1 MKEVLD
7 NGIVQKGEFVGQFI
21 GILERGSRFRFG
33 VKYVESLVT
42 EFEF

>member
-1 MKEVLD
+1 MKEFLG
-7 NGIVQKGEFVGQFI
+7 NGTVQEGEFVGQFI

-33 VKYVESLVT
+33 VKYVESFVT